1 MKTMLALALAA
12 GSFNPTPLYTI
23 KGLSLSEPGCKQS
36 CAYVEI
42 EYPEILKAGSP
53 AALAKI
59 QPDLQREIAA
69 NTLID
74 KHPKDVQGELAAYFA
89 ESAKEHKRY
98 PEGLAWTLYQYA
110 SVMQAGPRVL
120 SVKIQSDLFTGGAHG
135 IQSTTFANYD
145 LQTGLPLKYTDMLK
159 PGSHAALLKLGEEY
173 FRAENRLDEGQGLNS
188 TEFTFENEKFGL
200 PKTVGIYRN
209 GLMFYYNTY
218 EISYYA
224 YGPTELFIDYYSLRD
239 LLKPEWRKLLVS
251 ADVE

>member
-1 MKTMLALALAA
+1 MKMMLALALAA
-12 GSFNPTPLYTI
+12 GSVNPTPLYTV
-23 KGLSLSEPGCKQS
+23 KGLIVTEPGCRRN
-36 CAYVEI
+36 CATAEI

-89 ESAKEHKRY
+89 EAAKEHKRN
-98 PEGLAWTLYQYA
+98 PAGLAWTLYQYA

-120 SVKIQSDLFTGGAHG
+120 SVKIQSDMFTGGAHG
-135 IQSTTFANYD
+135 SQFTSFANYD
-145 LQTGLPLKYTDMLK
+145 LQTGSPLKYTDLLK
-159 PGSHAALLKLGEEY
+159 PGSQAALLKLGEAY
-173 FRAENRLDEGQGLNS
+173 FRAENHLDEGQGLNS
-188 TEFTFENEKFGL
+188 SDFTFENEKFSL
-200 PKTVGIYRN
+200 PKTVGLSRN
-209 GLMFYYNTY
+209 GLLFYYNTY

-239 LLKPEWRKLLVS
+239 LLKPEWKKLLL
-251 ADVE
+251 ADAVE